1 MKNLINEN
9 EKKVLIFMAE
19 SYDSFGGGGCYYF
32 KTIADDV
39 KLEIKQV
46 RRACRSLKKKG
57 FAEYIRGL
65 FDEDGMVAGSGYCCT
80 NKGAELVKI
89 INPQKLI

>member
-9 EKKVLIFMAE
+9 EKRVLIFMAE
-19 SYDSFGGGGCYYF
+19 SYDSFGEGGCYYF
-32 KTIADDV
+32 KTIAEDL

-57 FAEYIRGL
+57 FAEYVRGL
-65 FDEDGMVAGSGYCCT
+65 FDEDGMVAGSGYCCS
-80 NKGAELVKI
+80 KSGADLVEQ